1 MNSIGKDGLIRR
13 VKKWIKNRPMVAI
26 PIMFCRVLRGFS
38 AYRRILEACP
48 PEEGW
53 RVYFMDYDGSGDT
66 YLTCGY
72 LQAKGR
78 LGSNTAFAASGN
90 LSLKIAK
97 LFPFGRYT
105 SVAPKAAL
113 TVRMMERFLRQRLKL
128 LPLLYES
135 DYLEYSG
142 LFRRMAGF
150 RGLDFMSMLKIGLEV
165 NCGLSYDE
173 MPWEQPRFPY
183 EQVELDKVFEKY
195 NLVPSK
201 TVVLAPYAGKHDMWG
216 IPMAFYAMLAER
228 LRAAGNTVCT
238 NSGNVKKEP
247 PVPGTVPLLVPHR
260 LMRPFCELAG
270 GFIGFRSG
278 LCDMISATHC
288 KKAVLYSPRIQIGG
302 IVSHYEFFSLKNME
316 LCEDAVEMEVDME
329 SSERIIDRIVK
340 QFL

>member
-1 MNSIGKDGLIRR
+1 MNPDGEDGLMRR
-13 VKKWIKNRPMVAI
+13 IKKCIKNVPLVAI
-26 PIMFCRVLRGFS
+26 PVMFFRVLRGFS
-38 AYRRILEACP
+38 AYRRILKACP

-72 LQAKGR
+72 LQSKGQ
-78 LGSNTAFAASGN
+78 LDSNTAFAASGN

-105 SVAPKAAL
+105 NVAPKAAL
-113 TVRMMERFLRQRLKL
+113 TVRMMERFLCQRLIL

-142 LFRRMAGF
+142 IFRRMAGF
-150 RGLDFMSMLKIGLEV
+150 RGLNFMSMLKIGLEA
-165 NCGLSYDE
+165 NCGLPYDE
-173 MPWEQPRFPY
+173 MPWKQPRFPY
-183 EQVELDKVFEKY
+183 EQAELDKVFEKY
-195 NLVPSK
+195 NLVPGK

-228 LRAAGNTVCT
+228 LRAAGYTVCT
-238 NSGNVKKEP
+238 NLGDVKKEP

-260 LMRPFCELAG
+260 LMRPFCEAAG
-270 GFIGFRSG
+270 GFTGFRSG
-278 LCDMISATHC
+278 LCDMISAAHC
-288 KKAVLYSPRIQIGG
+288 KKVVLYSPNIQIVG
-302 IVSHYEFFSLKNME
+302 IVPHYEFFSLKNME
-316 LCEDAVEMEVDME
+316 LCSDVVEIEFDIE
-329 SSERIIDRIVK
+329 NSKRIIERIVR